1 MKASPSRISTFLLIF
16 VVSTT
21 LGAMPSPAQCGS
33 AGDFDPNSL
42 SWRRLVFEGKQAMG
56 KARTQIQLEALTA
69 EEAAT
74 ALIESPHGGVEI
86 PENADVFRISAD
98 IKVKL
103 LFERK
108 KWKGWVWFL
117 PDEGTALQRVR
128 HKPGKGASD
137 KRLRYGPDGVYRRR
151 AEPKNKREAELG
163 ADDWTKVWNAFYGY
177 GKGRTGCGR
186 ISDPLVLFYVVSTVG
201 MSEGYEFAV
210 CVFNKKEL
218 YRVVLQ
224 GAGTERLEVDF
235 TEKRGGRSIN
245 RVKRRLDAL
254 KIRLRPRLQDPGPK
268 EPEAFEFMGLT
279 GDLQILL
286 DPQTGIPVGVKGE
299 LPVVGKTQFKLTE
312 VTLIDNT
319 AKQARRPTEDLAG
332 RLPDP

>member
-1 MKASPSRISTFLLIF
+1 MKASPSRISTFLLMF
-16 VVSTT
+16 LVFAH
-21 LGAMPSPAQCGS
+21 LGAVPSQGQCGS
-33 AGDFDPNSL
+33 AGDFDRSSL

-56 KARTQIQLEALTA
+56 KARTQVQLEALRA
-69 EEAAT
+69 EDAAT
-74 ALIESPHGGVEI
+74 ALIDSPHGEVEI
-86 PENADVFRISAD
+86 PGNADVLLISTEIEA
-98 IKVKL
+98 KF

-117 PDEGTALQRVR
+117 PDDGTALQRIR

-163 ADDWTKVWNAFYGY
+163 ADNWTKVWNAFYGY
-177 GKGRTGCGR
+177 GKSRTDCGR

-201 MSEGYEFAV
+201 MSEGYEFEV

-224 GAGTERLEVDF
+224 SAGTERLEVDY
-235 TEKRGGRSIN
+235 TEKRGQSKN

-254 KIRLRPRLQDPGPK
+254 KIRLRPRLKDPSLK

-286 DPQTGIPVGVKGE
+286 DPQTGIPVGVRGE
-299 LPVVGKTQFKLTE
+299 LPVAGKTDFKLSE
-312 VTLIDNT
+312 VNLT
-319 AKQARRPTEDLAG
+319 ADTGKQARRLTENLAG
-332 RLPDP
+332 RLPRH